1 MKKHN
6 KTFHSWSGTPIFISA
21 FIFLMVVSQIVVAD
35 NYLDELAVEAEATA
49 SVAKKSQLGPD
60 DRNELKTME
69 ELLAD
74 KKPSTYK
81 FYVKLNKNNK
91 VHAYEEWSTDTS
103 AEKDRIHHLQK
114 KVLDLYFSQ

>member
-1 MKKHN
+1 MKNHIKKHQ
-6 KTFHSWSGTPIFISA
+6 SWLRAPIFLSA
-21 FIFLMVVSQIVVAD
+21 LMFLVLGSQQVVAD

-49 SVAKKSQLGPD
+49 SVAKKSQLSPD
-60 DRNELKTME
+60 DRNELKMME
-69 ELLAD
+69 ALLED

-81 FYVKLNKNNK
+81 FYVKLNKKNK

-103 AEKDRIHHLQK
+103 ADKDRIHHLQK